1 MKNAKRIL
9 MGANCPHTPVRI
21 TAAAPMGACAAAF
34 IIIFPNRSL
43 PRQVPQGTPRGK
55 RVLKDISRAFVFHR
69 SGVNSRSCVVLQST
83 RSRYSNVRSRLCA
96 GQLNR
101 AETGFSGRLTII
113 ERDLLYSFFLFR
125 QNYKKP
131 LLAGQSPLTINL
143 STNFFILHKS
153 ECEEKHTSC
162 RLNYC
167 RALFWDTM
175 KHLTHLFLLCTLLLC
190 GLVPAGWC
198 ADPVPDT
205 SSGFITV
212 TNPPVADFYTSNQ
225 YGTGPF
231 TITFSDASS
240 GAEPMTWFWD
250 FGDGTTSVRQ
260 NPTHTFKANGDYTVS
275 LTVTNQYGSTTKT
288 MPAYIR
294 VGIPPVAEFSA
305 VPRDGAVPLLVRFT
319 DESTGRPDA
328 WNWNFGDG
336 TTSADQN
343 PVHSYTG
350 PGHYFVTLRV
360 SNHFGS
366 DGLTK
371 SDLITVASPAEE
383 IPGVTDTP
391 GTQRAEG
398 FAGLIQQARGTM
410 DKNLPTAGFIPPQ
423 YMALA
428 AVLTSIAIL
437 LLQILIANIA
447 FLAQLALKFL
457 RFFAELLGEHV
468 VGILDEKEIAA
479 RRLAV
484 RKLEPQFLGLSSTEL
499 LVIEGAVIIVALA
512 FLLADR
518 AELTLEMVLIY
529 LAVGAVSVVL
539 HDFAHRFFA
548 SRHGQDADTRFWGLG
563 TLIMF
568 VTAWLFGNAFAQ
580 PYRNLVNRNDDD
592 LRKAGIEMVAGPVV
606 SIILTFV
613 FLAMVTLGGTWAI
626 AGGIGFTINLIM
638 AVYSLMPIKTMDGL
652 EIWRW
657 NRGLYLALFVP
668 MAVFYFYVFSMA

>member
-1 MKNAKRIL
+1 
-9 MGANCPHTPVRI
+9 
-21 TAAAPMGACAAAF
+21 
-34 IIIFPNRSL
+34 
-43 PRQVPQGTPRGK
+43 
-55 RVLKDISRAFVFHR
+55 
-69 SGVNSRSCVVLQST
+69 
-83 RSRYSNVRSRLCA
+83 
-96 GQLNR
+96 
-101 AETGFSGRLTII
+101 
-113 ERDLLYSFFLFR
+113 
-125 QNYKKP
+125 
-131 LLAGQSPLTINL
+131 
-143 STNFFILHKS
+143 
-153 ECEEKHTSC
+153 
-162 RLNYC
+162 
-167 RALFWDTM
+167 M
-175 KHLTHLFLLCTLLLC
+175 KHLTPLFLLCTLLLC
-190 GLVPAGWC
+190 GLVPAGMC
-198 ADPVPDT
+198 EDPSDSE
-205 SSGFITV
+205 SSGFIFV
-212 TNPPVADFYTSNQ
+212 TNPPVADFYTSNR

-231 TITFSDASS
+231 TITFSDASH
-240 GAEPMTWFWD
+240 GAEPRTWHWD
-250 FGDGTTSVRQ
+250 FGDGTTSIRQ
-260 NPTHTFKANGDYTVS
+260 NPTHTFKADGDYTVS
-275 LTVTNQYGSTTKT
+275 LTVTNQYGSNTKT
-288 MPAYIR
+288 VPAYIS
-294 VGIPPVAEFSA
+294 VGSPPVADFSA
-305 VPRDGAVPLLVRFT
+305 TPNEGTVPFMVRFT
-319 DESTGRPDA
+319 DESTGRPNG

-336 TTSADQN
+336 TNSAEQN
-343 PVHSYTG
+343 PVHTYTE
-350 PGHYFVTLRV
+350 PGRYFVTLRV
-360 SNHFGS
+360 SNPFGS
-366 DGLTK
+366 DGLTR
-371 SDLITVASPAEE
+371 SDLISATGPAAE

-391 GTQRAEG
+391 GTKKAEG
-398 FAGLIQQARGTM
+398 FAGLILQARGTM
-410 DKNLPTAGFIPPQ
+410 EKNLPTAGFIPPE

-437 LLQILIANIA
+437 LLQVIVANIA
-447 FLAQLALKFL
+447 FLAQVAFKFL
-457 RFFAELLGEHV
+457 RFFAELFGEHV

-668 MAVFYFYVFSMA
+668 MVVFYFYVFSMA